1 MNFLTPLFLI
11 GGLAIAAPI
20 LYHLIRRTTRER
32 TKFSSLMFLLPSPP
46 RLSKRHRLE
55 HWLLLLLRCL
65 ALALLVLG
73 FARPFLK
80 QAPIVDPSAAEPK
93 RIVVLVDRSASMRR
107 AGAWDAAKARAEEVL
122 RRAGPVDQV
131 ALYAFD
137 RQAQALMTF
146 EDWNRAAP
154 GERVAFATTRLA
166 ALAPSWIGTHL
177 GNALMTAAEALAED
191 EGKANPGPRQVVL
204 VSDLQA
210 GSRFDALQAYE
221 WPKGVELFVEAAKAA
236 NPTNAGVQLVAESV
250 ESSRA
255 VDAPVRVRVTNSSD
269 ARRERFTLAWVRP
282 DSSTGTALENVG
294 TPIDAYVPP
303 GQSRVF
309 SLPIPKNGGVG
320 SERILLRGDDEDFDN
335 TTYVIPPVQQRST
348 LLWIGSDVAEDMKQP
363 LFFLRRAFAETPRV
377 AVNVIASAPT
387 APLRPEDVATANVLF
402 VSEAVSEA
410 SAAVLRREIEN
421 GKTAVVVA
429 RSAQIAPTLGAL
441 AAAPG
446 QALAITEGRVANYA
460 MLTEIDFQH
469 PLFSPFADPRFSDF
483 TKIHV
488 WKYRK
493 VDLAGLPGARAV
505 VRYDTGDPAII
516 EVPVGKGRVFVL
528 GSSWHP
534 EDSQL
539 AVSSKFVPLMWSLLE
554 LAGGGASPIAQF
566 AVGDTVPLAAFSRG
580 AHSVRLPDG
589 QIVALDGKRGEFSGA
604 MLPGIYETL
613 GESDGRVRRF
623 AVNLDANESRTAP
636 LGTDELEQL
645 GVPVAKAASPDTIVK
660 ADQTT
665 QLQGVESENR
675 QKLWRWF
682 IVATMVILLV
692 ESILA
697 GWTTRRTA
705 AQPNEV
711 TS

>member
-1 MNFLTPLFLI
+1 MNFLAPLFLI

-20 LYHLIRRTTRER
+20 IYHLIRRTTRER
-32 TKFSSLMFLLPSPP
+32 TKFSSLMFLMPSPP

-93 RIVVLVDRSASMRR
+93 RVVVLVDRSASMRR

-122 RRAGPVDQV
+122 RRAGPADQV

-154 GERVAFATTRLA
+154 GERVAFATARLG
-166 ALAPSWIGTHL
+166 ALAPTWVGTHL

-191 EGKANPGPRQVVL
+191 EGKTTPGPRQVVL

-210 GSRFDALQAYE
+210 GSRLDALQAYE
-221 WPKGVELFVEAAKAA
+221 WPKGVELFVEAAKAT

-255 VDAPVRVRVTNSSD
+255 VDAPVRVRVTNSAD
-269 ARRERFTLAWVRP
+269 AKRERFTLAWVRP
-282 DSSTGTALENVG
+282 GATPGAALENVG

-309 SLPIPKNGGVG
+309 SLPVPKGAGAAP
-320 SERILLRGDDEDFDN
+320 ERIVLRGDDEEFDN
-335 TTYVIPPVQQRST
+335 TAYVIPPVQQRST

-377 AVNVIASAPT
+377 AVNVVATAPT
-387 APLRPEDVATANVLF
+387 APLRPEDVASANILF
-402 VSEAVSEA
+402 VSESVPDAT
-410 SAAVLRREIEN
+410 AAALRKEIEN
-421 GKTAVVVA
+421 GKTAVVVV
-429 RSAQIAPTLGAL
+429 RSTQIAPTLSAL
-441 AAAPG
+441 AGTPG
-446 QALAITEGRVANYA
+446 QALAMSEGRVANYA
-460 MLTEIDFQH
+460 MLADIDFQH
-469 PLFSPFADPRFSDF
+469 PLFAPFADPRFSDF

-493 VDLAGLPGARAV
+493 FDLAGLPGARAV
-505 VRYDTGDPAII
+505 AKYDSGDPAIA

-528 GSSWHP
+528 GSGWHP

-539 AVSSKFVPLMWSLLE
+539 AVSSKFVPLVWSLLE
-554 LAGGGASPIAQF
+554 LAGGGAAPIAQF

-580 AHSVRLPDG
+580 ASSVRTPDG
-589 QIVALDGKRGEFSGA
+589 QTVALDGKPGEFTGA
-604 MLPGIYETL
+604 MQPGIYETV
-613 GESDGRVRRF
+613 GEADGRARRF

-636 LGTDELEQL
+636 LGTDELDQL
-645 GVPVAKAASPDTIVK
+645 GVPVAKAASAETVVK

-665 QLQGVESENR
+665 QLQGVETENR

-682 IVATMVILLV
+682 IVATLAILLV
-692 ESILA
+692 ESMLA

-705 AQPNEV
+705 AQPSEV